1 MSFKS
6 VGNRAPAVVPG
17 RRRWFIAAV
26 ALAALVATPMRA
38 DVVTDW
44 NAIADVTSTFAGG
57 PPVRARITAM
67 VQIAVHDALNSIE
80 PRYESYTAI
89 GPAHEGASP
98 DAAVAA
104 ASYVVLSQTVPS
116 QAAALLTTYNNFI
129 ASLAACPGYP
139 SCVGDGVAAGEAAA
153 WAILGRRTGDGS
165 ATPHLPY
172 TLKPGPGV
180 YQPTPPAN
188 AAPQFAGWANLVPFV
203 LRFGAQFRADPGEL
217 FDLTSE
223 AYTRDYNEVKRVGEA
238 NSEAL
243 GLRTTDQ
250 SAVARFWPGG
260 GSNWNAVTRVIV
272 AGRGLDK
279 WEHARLFA
287 LVNIALS
294 DSSIAVFDTKY
305 TYNFWRPVTAI
316 RAGATDGN
324 PATAPDPNWLSYQV
338 TPPYPDYTCGLTTN
352 TGAAVEVI
360 RRFFGT
366 DNIAYTFTAAGLTRS
381 YSTLS
386 QAAAE
391 AVDAR
396 VFGGMH
402 FRSGCVQGVR
412 SGEQVGRFVIQHAL
426 KPLKKN
432 TKGSR

>member
-1 MSFKS
+1 
-6 VGNRAPAVVPG
+6 VPG

-139 SCVGDGVAAGEAAA
+139 SCVSDGVAAGEAAA
-153 WAILGRRTGDGS
+153 WAMLGRRTGDGS

-250 SAVARFWPGG
+250 S
-260 GSNWNAVTRVIV
+260 
-272 AGRGLDK
+272 
-279 WEHARLFA
+279 
-287 LVNIALS
+287 
-294 DSSIAVFDTKY
+294 
-305 TYNFWRPVTAI
+305 
-316 RAGATDGN
+316 
-324 PATAPDPNWLSYQV
+324 
-338 TPPYPDYTCGLTTN
+338 
-352 TGAAVEVI
+352 
-360 RRFFGT
+360 
-366 DNIAYTFTAAGLTRS
+366 
-381 YSTLS
+381 
-386 QAAAE
+386 
-391 AVDAR
+391 
-396 VFGGMH
+396 
-402 FRSGCVQGVR
+402 
-412 SGEQVGRFVIQHAL
+412 
-426 KPLKKN
+426 
-432 TKGSR
+432 